1 MCSTLRQ
8 GKKGHPWAIN
18 QDLYKFDFKYAVH
31 KGALEYFSMGPF
43 AINFD
48 FKSGYHHLD
57 ICPHHRQVYRG
68 CSLMAENVLSC
79 LMFFCLDYL
88 LLSIFYQNFKAAG
101 QVLGVQCFHCEVY
114 LDPASN
120 PMKGDLCASGFVIN
134 ESKSIRTLFKKLDWP
149 GVTLDCGNGTISIKQ
164 SRVDKA
170 CSIIDYIQSKLFVSA
185 RLLSSFLGS

>member
-1 MCSTLRQ
+1 
-8 GKKGHPWAIN
+8 
-18 QDLYKFDFKYAVH
+18 
-31 KGALEYFSMGPF
+31 MGPF

-57 ICPHHRQVYRG
+57 ICPHHRQAYRG

>member
-1 MCSTLRQ
+1 MCSTLQQ
-8 GKKGHPWAIN
+8 GKKALPWAIN

-101 QVLGVQCFHCEVY
+101 QVLGVQCFHCEV
-114 LDPASN
+114 
-120 PMKGDLCASGFVIN
+120 
-134 ESKSIRTLFKKLDWP
+134 
-149 GVTLDCGNGTISIKQ
+149 
-164 SRVDKA
+164 
-170 CSIIDYIQSKLFVSA
+170 
-185 RLLSSFLGS
+185 

>member
-1 MCSTLRQ
+1 
-8 GKKGHPWAIN
+8 
-18 QDLYKFDFKYAVH
+18 
-31 KGALEYFSMGPF
+31 MGPF
-43 AINFD
+43 AFNFD
-48 FKSGYHHLD
+48 FKSRYHHLD

-79 LMFFCLDYL
+79 LMFFCFDYL

-120 PMKGDLCASGFVIN
+120 PMKGDLCASGFVIKMN
-134 ESKSIRTLFKKLDWP
+134 QRVFEPCSKNLTGLVLLWT
-149 GVTLDCGNGTISIKQ
+149 VGTAPFRLNKAEQ
-164 SRVDKA
+164 VDKA

-185 RLLSSFLGS
+185 RLLSFFLGS

>member
-1 MCSTLRQ
+1 
-8 GKKGHPWAIN
+8 
-18 QDLYKFDFKYAVH
+18 
-31 KGALEYFSMGPF
+31 MGPF

-88 LLSIFYQNFKAAG
+88 LLSIFYQNFKAAY
-101 QVLGVQCFHCEVY
+101 F

-120 PMKGDLCASGFVIN
+120 PLKGDLCASGFVIKMN
-134 ESKSIRTLFKKLDWP
+134 QRVFEPCSKNLTGLVLLWT
-149 GVTLDCGNGTISIKQ
+149 VGTAPFRLNKAEQ
-164 SRVDKA
+164 VDKA

-185 RLLSSFLGS
+185 RLLSFFLGS

>member
-1 MCSTLRQ
+1 MRQ
-8 GKKGHPWAIN
+8 GKKAHPWAIN
-18 QDLYKFDFKYAVH
+18 QDLYKFDFKYAV
-31 KGALEYFSMGPF
+31 GPF

-101 QVLGVQCFHCEVY
+101 QVLGV
-114 LDPASN
+114 
-120 PMKGDLCASGFVIN
+120 
-134 ESKSIRTLFKKLDWP
+134 
-149 GVTLDCGNGTISIKQ
+149 
-164 SRVDKA
+164 
-170 CSIIDYIQSKLFVSA
+170 
-185 RLLSSFLGS
+185 